1 MIHRLY
7 LKKKKVGG
15 ETITLRVL
23 KFNILTSSAVPKV
36 RGTKEGAQGRG
47 EVDGTNPDEKIKNCS
62 SEIL

>member
-1 MIHRLY
+1 MIHQLY
-7 LKKKKVGG
+7 FKKKVGG

-36 RGTKEGAQGRG
+36 RGTKEGSQGRS